1 MRRAIREHSR
11 DFIAIILLLLLSL
24 AVLFAILSQQR
35 ANFPDWL
42 PFLGEDKFQLKAEFT
57 SAQAV
62 TPGQGQTVQIAGIR
76 VGGISDVELDQGV
89 AVVTMEVDPEYAS
102 VINEDATYL
111 LRPRTGLQD
120 MTIDI
125 DTGTSEGPPIEEGA
139 LVPSA
144 QTAPNVNPDEV
155 LASLDADT
163 RAFLRLLLADGAKA
177 LGGRGEE
184 FSAVLRRFEPTVRDI
199 AKFQGALASR
209 RANLSKVIHDFGSL
223 VEELGMRDDQ
233 VKRFVNSSN
242 EVLASFANQEEAIQ
256 ESLREFPSTLEETRT
271 TLASSEEFANIVGP
285 ASRDLVPAA
294 QALAPA
300 LREVQPFFRETVGP
314 IRDQIRPATREI
326 GEPIR
331 RLNTAAKGLAAST
344 PALSSSFQDLNIL
357 FNEIAYN
364 PPGAQDEGF
373 LFWISW
379 LNHNVN
385 AVSTLQDANGP
396 LLRGIVMI
404 TCGNTRLAEQV
415 ANQRP
420 FLRLLY
426 DATLTPTSS
435 EICPPSNLPF
445 RGDAQDEDAG
455 GQPDAPEESGE
466 TTTTEDTTTTT
477 TTPDAP
483 TPDPAAPGSEAE
495 EAGGTDVA
503 EGQDSG
509 EEAGAAGDAAGSD
522 IPPKAGP

>member
-1 MRRAIREHSR
+1 MSRAIREHAR
-11 DFIAIILLLLLSL
+11 DFIAMIVLLVLAL
-24 AVLFAILSQQR
+24 AVLIAILTQQR
-35 ANFPDWL
+35 AAFPEWL
-42 PFLGEDKFQLKAEFT
+42 PGLGEDKFQLKAEFT
-57 SAQAV
+57 TAQAV
-62 TPGQGQTVQIAGIR
+62 TPGQGQSVQIAGIR

-89 AVVTMEVDPEYAS
+89 AVVTMDVDPEYAS
-102 VINEDATYL
+102 VIREGASFL

-120 MTIDI
+120 MTIEI
-125 DTGTSEGPPIEEGA
+125 DTGAEDGDPIEEGSV
-139 LVPSA
+139 VPSS
-144 QTAPNVNPDEV
+144 QTAPNVNPDEI
-155 LASLDADT
+155 LSSLDADT

-184 FSAVLRRFEPTVRDI
+184 LSAVLRRFEPTVRDI

-223 VEELGMRDDQ
+223 AEELGKRDDQ
-233 VKRFVNSSN
+233 LQRFVNSSN
-242 EVLASFANQEEAIQ
+242 EVLASFASQEEAIR

-271 TLASSEEFANIVGP
+271 TLASSEEFANIVAP
-285 ASRDLVPAA
+285 ASRRLTPAA
-294 QALAPA
+294 EALAPA
-300 LREVQPFFRETVGP
+300 LRELRPFLRQTVGP
-314 IRDQIRPATREI
+314 IKNQIRPAAREI

-331 RLNTAAKGLAAST
+331 ALNSASKGLAAST
-344 PALSSSFQDLNIL
+344 PALRSAFQDLNIL

-385 AVSTLQDANGP
+385 AVSLLQDGNGP

-415 ANQRP
+415 ASQRP

-426 DATLTPTSS
+426 DGTLTPTPA

-445 RGDAQDEDAG
+445 RSEPGGEEGDGGGAPDAG
-455 GQPDAPEESGE
+455 
-466 TTTTEDTTTTT
+466 EDTGEATTPEATTT
-477 TTPDAP
+477 TTPETTTTTAP
-483 TPDPAAPGSEAE
+483 PAEP
-495 EAGGTDVA
+495 
-503 EGQDSG
+503 
-509 EEAGAAGDAAGSD
+509 DAAEPDAS
-522 IPPKAGP
+522 PPGPAESATTTTTADGTE